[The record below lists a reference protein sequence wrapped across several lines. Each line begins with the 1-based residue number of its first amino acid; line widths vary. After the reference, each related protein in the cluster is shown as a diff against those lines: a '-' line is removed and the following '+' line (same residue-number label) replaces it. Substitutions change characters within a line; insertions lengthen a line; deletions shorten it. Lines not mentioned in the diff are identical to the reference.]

1 MEAIIFSKKSSGLT
15 LTKNETKVIIEVNKS
30 LQNRGIFLK
39 AITEKRGR
47 KEGGLLNFLC
57 QLVKAGLSLMRNV
70 LTPLS
75 KSVLILLGLTA
86 SASATYEAIK

>member
-1 MEAIIFSKKSSGLT
+1 MEAIIFPKKSSGLT

-70 LTPLS
+70 LTHQHQQHM
-75 KSVLILLGLTA
+75 KLLNRKFMDQA
-86 SASATYEAIK
+86 

>member
-1 MEAIIFSKKSSGLT
+1 MKAIIFSKKRSELT

-47 KEGGLLNFLC
+47 KEGGLLSFLC

>member
-1 MEAIIFSKKSSGLT
+1 MKAIIFSKKRSGLT
-15 LTKNETKVIIEVNKS
+15 LTNNERKVIIIVYKS
-30 LQNRGIFLK
+30 LKNRGIFLK

-47 KEGGLLNFLC
+47 QEGGLLNFLC

>member
-1 MEAIIFSKKSSGLT
+1 MKAIIFSEKSSRLT

-30 LQNRGIFLK
+30 LQNRRIFLK
-39 AITEKRGR
+39 AINEKRGHQ
-47 KEGGLLNFLC
+47 EGGLLNFLC

-86 SASATYEAIK
+86 SASATYEVIK